1 MDNNVPHHQYADG
14 PNPNNIFLHIPKWK
28 GWPRKSFVSAA
39 RLSFFIAYCWFVW
52 PWANIQ
58 MRCWE
63 FKLRVSINYSL
74 LIHPV
79 YLMLVFNEK
88 CQGCG
93 PQCTVVQ
100 CSPNS
105 PPPPADVFNFI
116 LFHAKF
122 GSVIYNPGPGG
133 LEGDYMSWLETWSLG
148 LMIVYRNVTMICSM
162 LNKTLKTPTLLDSG
176 WPLLRYR
183 FYNWS
188 GFNGS
193 FVLHRLAES
202 FRRICRSQQQQ
213 VRFWYSSVYLQI
225 ILLFYSELF

>member
-1 MDNNVPHHQYADG
+1 MFHITSMQMDQ
-14 PNPNNIFLHIPKWK
+14 IPTIYSSTSQNGK
-28 GWPRKSFVSAA
+28 GDPENHSCPLLVSQLFIA
-39 RLSFFIAYCWFVW
+39 RLFCWFVW

-63 FKLRVSINYSL
+63 FKLRVRINYSL

-88 CQGCG
+88 CQ
-93 PQCTVVQ
+93 CTVVQ
-100 CSPNS
+100 CSPHS

-133 LEGDYMSWLETWSLG
+133 LDRDYMSSLETWSLG
-148 LMIVYRNVTMICSM
+148 LMIVYRNVTLICSM
-162 LNKTLKTPTLLDSG
+162 LNKTFKTPTLLDSG
-176 WPLLRYR
+176 CLSLRYR

-193 FVLHRLAES
+193 FVLRRLAES
-202 FRRICRSQQQQ
+202 FGQICRSQQQQ
-213 VRFWYSSVYLQI
+213 VGDSDIHQFIYKLFCNFTANCFSHSS
-225 ILLFYSELF
+225 